1 MLPLFALVTR
11 LLLSRDARRTETE
24 IVLRPGAREGKR
36 LPADILVRSR
46 GRLLVT
52 RSLIADVEVRNEM
65 TGTLRKF
72 HFVLPLRGREGRFE
86 LPIPADECGAL
97 HVSCTKAQVQD
108 LLNLFQAR
116 TTPFPAA
123 RTMVYPHGLSLELMR
138 TGAMAGAPKG
148 EGFRQNRKGSDPGET
163 FENRE
168 YVPGDDIRSIH
179 WKLSS
184 KTDQLIIRQA
194 GAPSHYDLVLL
205 PDLGMERDGTAVSL
219 SERNAAIAYGYALGE
234 QLLRLGMGF
243 CLAIPAGSDIE
254 LREVRDMRTFRD
266 VVSLWLSLRLPK
278 NVGDAMQIFRMQHL
292 DALFSRMVLLCPGK
306 FDRGRGE
313 TGGQMGLTVLSVVTG
328 MNTSRTEFSGGLEI
342 VEVPAEQSGED
353 ICRILC

>member
-1 MLPLFALVTR
+1 M
-11 LLLSRDARRTETE
+11 
-24 IVLRPGAREGKR
+24 
-36 LPADILVRSR
+36 
-46 GRLLVT
+46 
-52 RSLIADVEVRNEM
+52 
-65 TGTLRKF
+65 
-72 HFVLPLRGREGRFE
+72 
-86 LPIPADECGAL
+86 
-97 HVSCTKAQVQD
+97 
-108 LLNLFQAR
+108 
-116 TTPFPAA
+116 
-123 RTMVYPHGLSLELMR
+123 
-138 TGAMAGAPKG
+138 
-148 EGFRQNRKGSDPGET
+148 
-163 FENRE
+163 
-168 YVPGDDIRSIH
+168 
-179 WKLSS
+179 SS

-205 PDLGMERDGTAVSL
+205 PDLGMERDGAAVSL

-234 QLLRLGMGF
+234 QLLRLGLGF

>member
-1 MLPLFALVTR
+1 MFSTRSCRRSSPPAAGGEVSPCGETARLIWRCWPHWQSFSISFQKPFLLAAAFALLTLFALVTR

-46 GRLLVT
+46 GRLLSDPV
-52 RSLIADVEVRNEM
+52 LIADVEVRNEM

-72 HFVLPLRGREGRFE
+72 HFVLPLRGREDRFE
-86 LPIPADECGAL
+86 PPIPADECGAL
-97 HVSCTKAQVQD
+97 HVSCVKAQVQD

-116 TTPFPAA
+116 TNPSCGPD
-123 RTMVYPHGLSLELMR
+123 HGLPSRPEP
-138 TGAMAGAPKG
+138 GADAHRRHGGCPQ
-148 EGFRQNRKGSDPGET
+148 ERGFRQNRKGSDPSET

-168 YVPGDDIRSIH
+168 YVPGTIFVPSTGSCPARRTS
-179 WKLSS
+179 W
-184 KTDQLIIRQA
+184 IIRQA
-194 GAPSHYDLVLL
+194 GAPSHYDLVL

-266 VVSLWLSLRLPK
+266 TVSLWLSLRLPK
-278 NVGDAMQIFRMQHL
+278 NVGDALQIFRLQHWIPCS
-292 DALFSRMVLLCPGK
+292 AAWCCCVRGK
-306 FDRGRGE
+306 
-313 TGGQMGLTVLSVVTG
+313 
-328 MNTSRTEFSGGLEI
+328 
-342 VEVPAEQSGED
+342 
-353 ICRILC
+353 